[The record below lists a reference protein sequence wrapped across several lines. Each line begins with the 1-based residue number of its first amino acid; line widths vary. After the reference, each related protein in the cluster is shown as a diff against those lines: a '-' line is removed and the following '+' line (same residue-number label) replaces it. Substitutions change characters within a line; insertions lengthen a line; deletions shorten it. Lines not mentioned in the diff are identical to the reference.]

1 MRKVQATITLQ
12 ILDGAG
18 LPEGIPDGGAVCVSG
33 YADGGDL
40 LPVIEAAKADAIERA
55 RRARS
60 GETPPFPKAH
70 ELLALHHWRC
80 PCDFAVPEDD
90 RVKY

>member
-40 LPVIEAAKADAIERA
+40 LPVIEAAKADAIERVRA
-55 RRARS
+55 ARS
-60 GETPPFPKAH
+60 GEAKPFPKAH
-70 ELLALHHWRC
+70 EL
-80 PCDFAVPEDD
+80 
-90 RVKY
+90 

>member
-1 MRKVQATITLQ
+1 MRRVQATITLQ
-12 ILDGAG
+12 VLEGAQ
-18 LPEGIPDGGAVCVSG
+18 LPDGIPDGGAVCVSG

-60 GETPPFPKAH
+60 GETPPFPKARGLRCH
-70 ELLALHHWRC
+70 QWRC
-80 PCDFAVPEDD
+80 PCDFAVPEE
-90 RVKY
+90 